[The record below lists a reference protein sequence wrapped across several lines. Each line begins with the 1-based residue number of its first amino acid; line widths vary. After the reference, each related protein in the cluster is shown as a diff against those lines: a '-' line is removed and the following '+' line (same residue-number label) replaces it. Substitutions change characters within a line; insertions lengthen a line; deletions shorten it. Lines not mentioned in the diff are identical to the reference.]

1 MQKAGVNV
9 QSAALTRPKKKTL
22 FTEILQNK
30 YIYLMLLPGLVFY
43 ITFSYI
49 PMAGL
54 QLAFREYNA
63 RLGIWGSPWVGTLNF
78 SFVFRDP
85 SFWRAMENT
94 ITISLQRLLF
104 QFPVPIIL
112 ALLINEF
119 GGRRYKRVLQT
130 VFTFP
135 HFLSWVIIAGI
146 MFNLLEARGLVNNLI
161 MAMGHEQVN
170 ILSSQQLIRPLLYI
184 TENWKSAG
192 WSAIIYIA
200 AMAGINPEL
209 YESADM
215 DGATRVQRM
224 IFITL
229 PGIRETI
236 IILFILAVGGI
247 MNAGFDQI
255 FNLGNVAVQNRIDI
269 LDTYIYRVTFQGHTD
284 FGFATAISLMRSLI
298 NFSFLLT
305 ANWVSRK
312 VAKTGLFI

>member
-1 MQKAGVNV
+1 MQTEV
-9 QSAALTRPKKKTL
+9 LTQAIPKPKKKKTL
-22 FTEILQNK
+22 FNEIMKNK
-30 YIYLMLLPGLVFY
+30 YIYLMLLPGITFY
-43 ITFSYI
+43 IVFSYI

-63 RLGIWGSPWVGTLNF
+63 RLGIWGSPWVGMLNY

-94 ITISLQRLLF
+94 IVISLQRLLF
-104 QFPVPIIL
+104 QFPVPIVL

-119 GGRRYKRVLQT
+119 NSRRYKRVLQT
-130 VFTFP
+130 IFTFP

-161 MAMGHEQVN
+161 MAAGHDQVN
-170 ILSSQQLIRPLLYI
+170 ILTSQPFIRPLLYI

-192 WSAIIYIA
+192 WLAIIYIA
-200 AMAGINPEL
+200 AMAGINTEQ
-209 YESADM
+209 YESAM
-215 DGATRVQRM
+215 IDGATRFQRM
-224 IFITL
+224 IHITL
-229 PGIRETI
+229 PGIKDTI
-236 IILFILAVGGI
+236 IILFILAIGGI

-284 FGFATAISLMRSLI
+284 FGFSTAISLMRSMI

-305 ANWVSRK
+305 ANFVCRK
-312 VAKTGLFI
+312 VAKTGLFM